1 MKEKTETIE
10 KQRLLELRKIIAY
23 HKQKYHTEDSPEI
36 SDEAYDSL
44 IKELKS
50 LELKWEGA
58 LSAVTESVGGET
70 SSAFLKVKHKVR
82 QWSFDNVFDF
92 AELRAWENKLKRYLE
107 KAGENSKPT
116 FVAEHKIDGLKLV
129 LDYRAGE
136 LFRATTRGDGTVG
149 EDVTHTARTIKSLPP
164 KLKFAVDL
172 LCVGEV
178 WMAKADFENL
188 NKRRKENEEELFAN
202 PRNAAAGSLR
212 QLNPEVARERKLS
225 LFVYD
230 VDGFLGREAKL
241 PAPETQASELSLL
254 KKLGLPTNPYPKVCK
269 NIEEIETYYQEWKEK
284 SESLPYGV
292 DGVVI
297 KANEINLQKIAGFTA
312 KSPRFGVAYKFP
324 AVEATT
330 IIESIELQVGRT
342 GVVTP
347 VAYLKPVLVDG
358 SVVSRASLHN
368 EDQIKKLDVRAGDTV
383 IIRKAG
389 DIIPEV
395 VSVIKELRPKNSQSY
410 KFPKR
415 VAGCGGDGAIERIEG
430 EAAYRCVSLD
440 SDWLSRQKIYYFISK
455 NAFDIDGVGPKI
467 IDALLENN
475 LIKDAADLFSLT
487 KEQFLTLPNF
497 KDKSAENAI
506 NSIEKAKNISLS
518 RLLVG
523 LSIELVG
530 EETAELL
537 AKNFKTISELR
548 NCQAEALFA
557 IAGIGEVTVQ
567 KILEWQKNLKE
578 QEFLDK
584 LLKYISVEVPAENIS
599 LSAQKFAGM
608 SFAFTGTLEKF
619 GRDEAGELVK
629 KAGGKVVKAL
639 SKQTTYLV
647 KGKGGGGKLEQAK
660 QLGVKILNEID
671 FLALL
676 E

>member
-10 KQRLLELRKIIAY
+10 KQRLQELRKIINY
-23 HKQKYHTEDSPEI
+23 HKQKYHKEDNPEI

-44 IKELKS
+44 VKELEK
-50 LELKWEGA
+50 LELKIEGK
-58 LSAVTESVGGET
+58 LSVVSESVGGDV
-70 SSAFLKVKHKVR
+70 SLAFLKVKHKVR

-92 AELRAWENKLKRYLE
+92 AELKAWENKLNRYLE

-116 FVAEHKIDGLKLV
+116 FVAEHKIDGLKLI

-136 LFRATTRGDGTVG
+136 LFRATTRGNGEVG
-149 EDVTHTARTIKSLPP
+149 EDVTHTARTIKSLPQ

-178 WMAKADFENL
+178 WMAKTDFENL
-188 NKRRKENEEELFAN
+188 NKRRKENKEELFAN

-212 QLNPEVARERKLS
+212 QLNPEVARERNLS

-230 VDGFLGREAKL
+230 VDEFLGREAKL

-254 KKLGLPTNPYPKVCK
+254 KKLGLPTNSHSKVCK
-269 NIEEIETYYQEWKEK
+269 TVEEIEAYYQVWKEK
-284 SESLPYGV
+284 SDSLPYGV

-297 KANEINLQKIAGFTA
+297 KANEINLQKIAGYTA

-330 IIESIELQVGRT
+330 VIESIELQVGRT

-347 VAYLKPVLVDG
+347 VAYLKPVLIDG

-368 EDQIKKLDVRAGDTV
+368 EDQIIKLDTRAGDTV

-395 VSVIKELRPKNSQSY
+395 VSVIKELRPKNSPPY
-410 KFPKR
+410 KFPKK
-415 VAGCGGDGAIERIEG
+415 VIGCGGDGAIERIEG

-440 SDWLSRQKIYYFISK
+440 SDWLNRQKIYYFVSK

-467 IDALLENN
+467 IDVLLENN

-506 NSIEKAKNISLS
+506 NSIEKAKIIPLS

-537 AKNFKTISELR
+537 SKNFKTISELQ
-548 NCQAEALFA
+548 NCQAEALFS
-557 IAGIGEVTVQ
+557 IEGVGEVTVQ
-567 KILEWQKNLKE
+567 KILEWQKTPKE
-578 QEFLDK
+578 QQFLDK
-584 LLKYISVEVPAENIS
+584 LLKFITVENKVEPKLE
-599 LSAQKFAGM
+599 QKLKDLTFV
-608 SFAFTGTLEKF
+608 FTGTLEKF
-619 GRDEAGELVK
+619 SRAEAGKRVK
-629 KAGGKVVKAL
+629 LLGGKVTNVL

-647 KGKGGGGKLEQAK
+647 KGKGGGSKFEKAKELE
-660 QLGVKILNEID
+660 VKILNEID